1 MRFCKAGFGGMLKK
15 FTDGDLYHVHVIA
28 FDIDKLHGGIY
39 IVFSDK
45 KFYRIA
51 KTDKDFFGY
60 KVTHEQNLMEK
71 EVLPLGMPLGTCSIV
86 YDSVTGRVIIGD
98 NYKIQALYI

>member
-1 MRFCKAGFGGMLKK
+1 M
-15 FTDGDLYHVHVIA
+15 HIIA

-39 IVFSDK
+39 IIFSNK
-45 KFYRIA
+45 TFYRIV
-51 KTDKDFFGY
+51 KKPKNERDDSGSSIY
-60 KVTHEQNLMEK
+60 KVTNEADIR